1 VIPLPQG
8 SRPLVRE
15 PSMYRAKQTICVL
28 RLYSAEQN
36 KITQKEMSKEL
47 FPTQSIPAWLPKAHL
62 LNLPSYHQVVQYC
75 V

>member
-1 VIPLPQG
+1 M
-8 SRPLVRE
+8 E

-47 FPTQSIPAWLPKAHL
+47 FPTQSILVWLPKAHL
-62 LNLPSYHQVVQYC
+62 LNLPSYHQVVQYY